1 MATIGMWA
9 ETAVSRVSWTFPHV
23 GDTRGQVL
31 DKLKRLTVANDVL
44 PNGCRLMPTSLFGS
58 NPAIVTDA
66 KALEVVYGFVYVAFR
81 APQVDGKF
89 GRGPRPTGMSKEEFE
104 RLIRDGSAAVESGYA
119 AFYQEDG
126 GSPEIG
132 VYALSFK
139 TPLAESVAQQFRAP
153 QGGGGPSALRI
164 ARDAVALFAWSDGR
178 PDAPDRG
185 CWDVIRRHLEQL
197 DVK

>member
-1 MATIGMWA
+1 VATIGLWA
-9 ETAVSRVSWTFPHV
+9 ETAVSRVSWTFPPV
-23 GDTRGQVL
+23 GDRGGQVR
-31 DKLKRLTVANDVL
+31 DTLKRPTVPNDVL
-44 PNGCRLMPTSLFGS
+44 PNGCRLTPKSLFDS

-66 KALEVVYGFVYVAFR
+66 KALELIYGFVYVAFR
-81 APQVDGKF
+81 APQLG
-89 GRGPRPTGMSKEEFE
+89 GRLRRGPGPGTSKEEFE
-104 RLIRDGSAAVESGYA
+104 RLIKDGSAAVESGYA
-119 AFYQEDG
+119 AFYQEEG

-139 TPLAESVAQQFRAP
+139 KPLAESVAQQFRAP
-153 QGGGGPSALRI
+153 QGDGGPSALRI
-164 ARDAVALFAWSDGR
+164 AKDSVAVFAWSDGR